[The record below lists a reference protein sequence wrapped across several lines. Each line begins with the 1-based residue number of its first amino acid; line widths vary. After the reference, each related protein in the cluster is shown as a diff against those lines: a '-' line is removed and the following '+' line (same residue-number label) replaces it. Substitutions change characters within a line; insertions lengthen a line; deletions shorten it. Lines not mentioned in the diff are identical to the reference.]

1 MLRAPAFNFVP
12 IAVEAGVIALLK
24 DVLWQDCD
32 GTSTSISSLRAAMT
46 CLRVITNTSLGV
58 QAVVKQPD
66 LCQAVVAA
74 STAILEQWFAN
85 KDQLIDAS
93 STAMAAEIAD
103 TLHVLANLI
112 TAGTFMKTA
121 ASAETLCMLV
131 S

>member
-12 IAVEAGVIALLK
+12 IAVEAGVMALLK

-66 LCQAVVAA
+66 LSQAIVAA
-74 STAILEQWFAN
+74 STAILEQ
-85 KDQLIDAS
+85 
-93 STAMAAEIAD
+93 
-103 TLHVLANLI
+103 
-112 TAGTFMKTA
+112 
-121 ASAETLCMLV
+121 
-131 S
+131 